1 MLVALIDGLEQPL
14 EIFIHRTG
22 VVRIGMLEG
31 LLDAVFRYQSLVF
44 GKGDE
49 QQAIQQ
55 LLRGIDK
62 FEGRPLRVV
71 LDEMGQQQFSEGFV
85 VLIELVGDV
94 LVRLLALV
102 QQGQGVAGKQVV
114 RVQQQ
119 DEAGVFFGFGEPG
132 QVKALVHQGR
142 FADRIQAQFHIVAHQ
157 HPLRPLDVAGIVPG
171 LLYGSLVPAGHD
183 GVQIA
188 GSGALQLQGRNDAI
202 LLFVLGEMPQG
213 QIHRTAGNAVF
224 PGNGP
229 IVSMADGFIAKNA
242 DHDVLGKG
250 CVYRYLIL
258 AFQDTVFDTILPVC

>member
-1 MLVALIDGLEQPL
+1 MPQHSDGDFRIEIIFRQFINRFADRIRNDQSIQRFIRGKQAAIVSGNPQVLVALIDGFEQPL
-14 EIFIHRTG
+14 EVFIHRTG

-102 QQGQGVAGKQVV
+102 QQGQGVAGEQVI
-114 RVQQQ
+114 RVQ
-119 DEAGVFFGFGEPG
+119 
-132 QVKALVHQGR
+132 
-142 FADRIQAQFHIVAHQ
+142 
-157 HPLRPLDVAGIVPG
+157 
-171 LLYGSLVPAGHD
+171 
-183 GVQIA
+183 
-188 GSGALQLQGRNDAI
+188 
-202 LLFVLGEMPQG
+202 
-213 QIHRTAGNAVF
+213 
-224 PGNGP
+224 
-229 IVSMADGFIAKNA
+229 
-242 DHDVLGKG
+242 
-250 CVYRYLIL
+250 
-258 AFQDTVFDTILPVC
+258 